1 MEKLELRNI
10 YKHYVQGTVEAVKD
24 LNLSLKNGEL
34 LAILGPS
41 GCGKSST
48 LRMIAGIEEITKG
61 EIYLDGEI
69 INWLSPKERNI
80 ALAFET
86 YALYPHLSLF
96 ENIAFPLRIR
106 GRKDL
111 EVRKEVKKIAD
122 MLEIT
127 NVLNKLP
134 SEVSGGHQQ
143 RTSLGRALI
152 RPASLYLLDEPLSHL
167 DSQQRTEFRV
177 QIKRIQKTQNLTML
191 FVTHDQ
197 LEALALADRI
207 AIMNFGV
214 LQQLGTPE
222 EVYEFPENIFVADFV
237 GEPPMNFIKAM
248 LIKEENEYRAK
259 LYNQK
264 LKIPEKYKD
273 SIEKFYKGDVIEIM
287 LGIRPIYIHIS
298 ELTEGQ
304 TVSGEVYVFED
315 IGESGILTVQIGDAL
330 IRVELSPGYSFK
342 LGEKVDISF
351 DLEKILIFNSATGER
366 IKPNYSQSAKRK

>member
-1 MEKLELRNI
+1 MEKLELKNV

-24 LNLSLKNGEL
+24 LSLSLKSGEL

-48 LRMIAGIEEITKG
+48 LRMIAGIEDITKG

-69 INWLSPKERNI
+69 INWLSAKERNI

-106 GRKDL
+106 GRKDQ

-127 NVLNKLP
+127 NVLSKLP

-143 RTSLGRALI
+143 RTSLARALI

-167 DSQQRTEFRV
+167 DTQQRTEFRV

-207 AIMNFGV
+207 AVLNSGV
-214 LQQLGTPE
+214 LQQIGTPE
-222 EVYEFPENIFVADFV
+222 EIYEYPENLFVADFV
-237 GEPPMNFIKAM
+237 GEPPMNFIKAT
-248 LIKEENEYRAK
+248 LIREKNEYMAK

-264 LKIPEKYKD
+264 LKIPENYKD

-287 LGIRPIYIHIS
+287 LGIRPIYIYIS
-298 ELTEGQ
+298 EPVEGQ

-342 LGEKVDISF
+342 LGERVNITF
-351 DLEKILIFNSATGER
+351 DLEKILIFNPTTGER
-366 IKPNYSQSAKRK
+366 IKPNYSKSTK

>member
-1 MEKLELRNI
+1 MEKLELKSV
-10 YKHYVQGTVEAVKD
+10 YKYYVRGTVEAVKD
-24 LNLSLKNGEL
+24 VSLSLKSGEL

-48 LRMIAGIEEITKG
+48 LRMIAGIEDITKG

-69 INWLSPKERNI
+69 INWLSAKERNI

-106 GRKDL
+106 GKKDQ
-111 EVRKEVKKIAD
+111 EVRKEVKKMAD
-122 MLEIT
+122 MLDIT
-127 NVLNKLP
+127 DVLNKLP

-143 RTSLGRALI
+143 RTSLARALI

-167 DSQQRTEFRV
+167 DTQQRTEFRI
-177 QIKRIQKTQNLTML
+177 QIKRIQKNQNLTML

-207 AIMNFGV
+207 AILNFGV
-214 LQQLGTPE
+214 LQQIGTPE
-222 EVYEFPENIFVADFV
+222 EVYEYPENLFVADFV
-237 GEPPMNFIKAM
+237 GEPPMNFIKAT
-248 LIKEENEYRAK
+248 LIREKNDYIAK

-264 LKIPEKYKD
+264 LKIPENYKD
-273 SIEKFYKGDVIEIM
+273 SMEKFYKGDDTEIM
-287 LGIRPIYIHIS
+287 LGIRPIYIYIS
-298 ELTEGQ
+298 KPGENQ
-304 TVSGEVYVFED
+304 IISGEVYVFED

-330 IRVELSPGYSFK
+330 IRVELNPGYFFK
-342 LGEKVDISF
+342 LGEKVNITF
-351 DLEKILIFNSATGER
+351 DLEKILIFNPISGKR
-366 IKPNYSQSAKRK
+366 IKPNYSKSTK

>member
-1 MEKLELRNI
+1 MEKLELKSV
-10 YKHYVQGTVEAVKD
+10 YKYYVRGTVEAVKD
-24 LNLSLKNGEL
+24 VSLSLKSGEL

-48 LRMIAGIEEITKG
+48 LRMIAGIEDITKG

-69 INWLSPKERNI
+69 INWLSAKERNI

-106 GRKDL
+106 GRKDQ
-111 EVRKEVKKIAD
+111 EVRKEVKKMAD
-122 MLEIT
+122 MLDIT
-127 NVLNKLP
+127 NVLDKLP

-143 RTSLGRALI
+143 RTSLARALI

-167 DSQQRTEFRV
+167 DTQQRTEFRI

-207 AIMNFGV
+207 AILNFGV
-214 LQQLGTPE
+214 LQQIGTPE
-222 EVYEFPENIFVADFV
+222 EVYEYPENLFVADFV
-237 GEPPMNFIKAM
+237 GEPPMNFIKAT
-248 LIKEENEYRAK
+248 LIREKNDYMAK

-264 LKIPEKYKD
+264 LKIPENYKD
-273 SIEKFYKGDVIEIM
+273 SMEKFYKGDDAEVM
-287 LGIRPIYIHIS
+287 LGIRPIYIYIS
-298 ELTEGQ
+298 KPGENQ
-304 TVSGEVYVFED
+304 IISGEVYVFED

-342 LGEKVDISF
+342 LGEKVNITF
-351 DLEKILIFNSATGER
+351 DLEKILIFNPTTGER
-366 IKPNYSQSAKRK
+366 IKPNYSKSK

>member
-1 MEKLELRNI
+1 VEKLELKSV
-10 YKHYVQGTVEAVKD
+10 YKYYVRGTVEAVKD
-24 LNLSLKNGEL
+24 VSLSLKSGEL

-48 LRMIAGIEEITKG
+48 LRMIAGIEDITKG

-69 INWLSPKERNI
+69 INWLSAKERNI

-106 GRKDL
+106 GRKDQ

-122 MLEIT
+122 MLDIT
-127 NVLNKLP
+127 DVLDKLP

-143 RTSLGRALI
+143 RTSLARALI

-167 DSQQRTEFRV
+167 DTQQRTEFRV
-177 QIKRIQKTQNLTML
+177 QIKRIQKTQKLTML

-207 AIMNFGV
+207 AILNFGV
-214 LQQLGTPE
+214 LQQIGTPE
-222 EVYEFPENIFVADFV
+222 EVYEYPENLFVADFV
-237 GEPPMNFIKAM
+237 GEPPMNFIKAT
-248 LIKEENEYRAK
+248 LIREKNDYMAK

-264 LKIPEKYKD
+264 LKIPENYKD
-273 SIEKFYKGDVIEIM
+273 SMEKFYKGDNTEIM
-287 LGIRPIYIHIS
+287 LGIRPIYIYIS
-298 ELTEGQ
+298 KLGESQ
-304 TVSGEVYVFED
+304 SISGEVYIFED
-315 IGESGILTVQIGDAL
+315 IGESGILTVKIGDTL
-330 IRVELSPGYSFK
+330 IKVELSPGYSFK
-342 LGEKVDISF
+342 LGEKVNITF
-351 DLEKILIFNSATGER
+351 DLEKILIFNPTTGER
-366 IKPNYSQSAKRK
+366 IKPNYFKPTK

>member
-1 MEKLELRNI
+1 VEKLELKNV

-24 LNLSLKNGEL
+24 LNLSLKSGEL

-48 LRMIAGIEEITKG
+48 LRMIAGIEDITKG

-106 GRKDL
+106 GRKDQ

-143 RTSLGRALI
+143 RTSLARALI

-167 DSQQRTEFRV
+167 DTQQRTEFRV

-207 AIMNFGV
+207 AVLNFGV
-214 LQQLGTPE
+214 LQQIGTPE
-222 EVYEFPENIFVADFV
+222 EVYEYPENLFVADFV
-237 GEPPMNFIKAM
+237 GEPPMNFIKAT
-248 LIKEENEYRAK
+248 LVREENDYMAK

-264 LKIPEKYKD
+264 LKIPENYKD
-273 SIEKFYKGDVIEIM
+273 SIEKFYQGDGIEIM
-287 LGIRPIYIHIS
+287 LGIRPIYIYIS
-298 ELTEGQ
+298 EPAEGQ

-342 LGEKVDISF
+342 LGEKVDITF
-351 DLEKILIFNSATGER
+351 DLEKILIFNPASGER
-366 IKPNYSQSAKRK
+366 IKPNYSQSAK

>member
-1 MEKLELRNI
+1 MEKLELKSV
-10 YKHYVQGTVEAVKD
+10 YKYYVRGTVEAVKD
-24 LNLSLKNGEL
+24 VSLSLKSGEL

-48 LRMIAGIEEITKG
+48 LRMIAGIEDITKG

-69 INWLSPKERNI
+69 INWLSAKERNI

-106 GRKDL
+106 GRKDQ

-122 MLEIT
+122 MLDIT
-127 NVLNKLP
+127 NALDKLP

-143 RTSLGRALI
+143 RTSLARALI

-167 DSQQRTEFRV
+167 DTQQRTEFRI
-177 QIKRIQKTQNLTML
+177 QIRRIQKTQNLTML

-207 AIMNFGV
+207 AILNFGV
-214 LQQLGTPE
+214 LQQIGTPE
-222 EVYEFPENIFVADFV
+222 EVYEYPENLFVADFV
-237 GEPPMNFIKAM
+237 GEPPMNFIKAT
-248 LIKEENEYRAK
+248 LIREKNDYMAK

-264 LKIPEKYKD
+264 LKIPENYKD
-273 SIEKFYKGDVIEIM
+273 SMEKFYKGDDTEIM
-287 LGIRPIYIHIS
+287 LGIRPIYIYIS
-298 ELTEGQ
+298 KPGENQ
-304 TVSGEVYVFED
+304 IISGEVYVFED

-330 IRVELSPGYSFK
+330 IRVELNPGYSFK
-342 LGEKVDISF
+342 LGEKVNITF
-351 DLEKILIFNSATGER
+351 DLEKILIFNPISGKR
-366 IKPNYSQSAKRK
+366 IKPNYSKSTK

>member
-1 MEKLELRNI
+1 MEKLELKSV
-10 YKHYVQGTVEAVKD
+10 YKYYVQGTVEAVKD
-24 LNLSLKNGEL
+24 VSLSLKSGEL

-48 LRMIAGIEEITKG
+48 LRMIAGIEDITKG

-69 INWLSPKERNI
+69 INWLSAKERNI

-106 GRKDL
+106 GRKDQ

-122 MLEIT
+122 MLDIT
-127 NVLNKLP
+127 DVLDKLP

-143 RTSLGRALI
+143 RTSLARALI

-167 DSQQRTEFRV
+167 DTQQRTEFRI

-207 AIMNFGV
+207 AILNFGV
-214 LQQLGTPE
+214 LQQIGTPE
-222 EVYEFPENIFVADFV
+222 EVYEYPENLFVADFV
-237 GEPPMNFIKAM
+237 GEPPMNFIKAT
-248 LIKEENEYRAK
+248 LIREKNDYMAK

-264 LKIPEKYKD
+264 LKIPENYKD
-273 SIEKFYKGDVIEIM
+273 SIEKFYKGDDTEIM
-287 LGIRPIYIHIS
+287 LGIRPIYIYIS
-298 ELTEGQ
+298 KPGENQ
-304 TVSGEVYVFED
+304 IISGEVYIFED

-342 LGEKVDISF
+342 LGEKVNITF
-351 DLEKILIFNSATGER
+351 DLEKILIFNPTTGER
-366 IKPNYSQSAKRK
+366 IKPNYSKSTK

>member
-1 MEKLELRNI
+1 VEKLELKSV
-10 YKHYVQGTVEAVKD
+10 YKYYVRGTVEAVKD
-24 LNLSLKNGEL
+24 VSLSLKSGEL

-48 LRMIAGIEEITKG
+48 LRMIAGIEDITKG

-69 INWLSPKERNI
+69 INWLSAKERNI

-106 GRKDL
+106 GRKDQ
-111 EVRKEVKKIAD
+111 EVRKEVKKMAD
-122 MLEIT
+122 MLDIT
-127 NVLNKLP
+127 NALDKLP

-143 RTSLGRALI
+143 RTSLARALI

-167 DSQQRTEFRV
+167 DTQQRTEFRI

-207 AIMNFGV
+207 AILNFGV
-214 LQQLGTPE
+214 LQQIGTPE
-222 EVYEFPENIFVADFV
+222 EVYEYPENLFVADFV
-237 GEPPMNFIKAM
+237 GEPPMNFIKAT
-248 LIKEENEYRAK
+248 LIREKNDYMAK

-264 LKIPEKYKD
+264 LKIPENYKD
-273 SIEKFYKGDVIEIM
+273 SIEKFYKGDDTEIM
-287 LGIRPIYIHIS
+287 LGIRPIYIYIS
-298 ELTEGQ
+298 KPGENQ
-304 TVSGEVYVFED
+304 IISGEVYIFED

-342 LGEKVDISF
+342 LGEKVNITF
-351 DLEKILIFNSATGER
+351 DLEKILIFNPTTGER
-366 IKPNYSQSAKRK
+366 IKPNYSKSTK

>member
-1 MEKLELRNI
+1 VEKLELKNV

-24 LNLSLKNGEL
+24 LNLSLKSGEL

-69 INWLSPKERNI
+69 INWLSAKERNI

-106 GRKDL
+106 GRKNQ

-122 MLEIT
+122 MLDIT
-127 NVLNKLP
+127 SALNKLP

-143 RTSLGRALI
+143 RTSLARALI

-167 DSQQRTEFRV
+167 DTQQRTEFRI

-207 AIMNFGV
+207 AILNFGV
-214 LQQLGTPE
+214 LQQIGTPE
-222 EVYEFPENIFVADFV
+222 EVYEYPENLFVADFV
-237 GEPPMNFIKAM
+237 GEPPMNFIKAI
-248 LIKEENEYRAK
+248 LIKEKNDYVAK
-259 LYNQK
+259 LYNQR
-264 LKIPEKYKD
+264 LKIPENYKD
-273 SIEKFYKGDVIEIM
+273 SMEKFYKGDNTEIM
-287 LGIRPIYIHIS
+287 LGIRPIYIYIS
-298 ELTEGQ
+298 KPDESQ
-304 TVSGEVYVFED
+304 SISGEVYIFED
-315 IGESGILTVQIGDAL
+315 IGESGILTVKIGDTL
-330 IRVELSPGYSFK
+330 IKVELSPGYSFK
-342 LGEKVDISF
+342 LGEKVNITL
-351 DLEKILIFNSATGER
+351 DLEKILIFNPTTGER
-366 IKPNYSQSAKRK
+366 IKPNYFKPTK

>member
-1 MEKLELRNI
+1 MEKLELKNV

-24 LNLSLKNGEL
+24 LNLSLKSGEL

-48 LRMIAGIEEITKG
+48 LRMIAGIEDITKG

-69 INWLSPKERNI
+69 INWLPAKERNI

-106 GRKDL
+106 GRKDQ

-143 RTSLGRALI
+143 RTSLARALI

-167 DSQQRTEFRV
+167 DTQQRTEFRV

-207 AIMNFGV
+207 AVLNSGV
-214 LQQLGTPE
+214 LQQIGTPE
-222 EVYEFPENIFVADFV
+222 EVYEYPENLFVADFV
-237 GEPPMNFIKAM
+237 GEPPMNFVKAT
-248 LIKEENEYRAK
+248 LIREKNNYVAK

-264 LKIPEKYKD
+264 LKIPENYKD
-273 SIEKFYKGDVIEIM
+273 SIEKSYKGDQVEII
-287 LGIRPIYIHIS
+287 LGIRPIYIYIS
-298 ELTEGQ
+298 DPVEGQ

-330 IRVELSPGYSFK
+330 IRVELSPGYSFQ
-342 LGEKVDISF
+342 LGEKVNITF
-351 DLEKILIFNSATGER
+351 DLQKILIFNPTTGER
-366 IKPNYSQSAKRK
+366 IKANDSKSTK

>member
-1 MEKLELRNI
+1 MEKLELKSV
-10 YKHYVQGTVEAVKD
+10 YKYYVQGTVEAVKD
-24 LNLSLKNGEL
+24 VSLSLKSGEL

-48 LRMIAGIEEITKG
+48 LRMIAGIEDITKG

-69 INWLSPKERNI
+69 INWLSAKERNI

-106 GRKDL
+106 GKKDQ
-111 EVRKEVKKIAD
+111 EVRKEVKKMAD
-122 MLEIT
+122 MLDIT
-127 NVLNKLP
+127 NALDKLP

-143 RTSLGRALI
+143 RTSLARALI

-167 DSQQRTEFRV
+167 DTQQRTEFRI

-207 AIMNFGV
+207 AILNFGV
-214 LQQLGTPE
+214 LQQIGTPE
-222 EVYEFPENIFVADFV
+222 EVYEYPENLFVADFV
-237 GEPPMNFIKAM
+237 GEPPMNFIKAT
-248 LIKEENEYRAK
+248 LIREKNDYMAK

-264 LKIPEKYKD
+264 LKIPENYKD
-273 SIEKFYKGDVIEIM
+273 SMEKFYKGDDTEIM
-287 LGIRPIYIHIS
+287 LGIRPIYIYIS
-298 ELTEGQ
+298 KPGENQ
-304 TVSGEVYVFED
+304 IISGEVYIFED

-342 LGEKVDISF
+342 LGEKVNITF
-351 DLEKILIFNSATGER
+351 DLEKILIFNPTTGER
-366 IKPNYSQSAKRK
+366 IKPNYSKSTK

>member
-1 MEKLELRNI
+1 MEKLELKSV
-10 YKHYVQGTVEAVKD
+10 YKYYVRGTVEAVKD
-24 LNLSLKNGEL
+24 VSLSLKSGEL

-48 LRMIAGIEEITKG
+48 LRMIAGIEDITKG

-69 INWLSPKERNI
+69 INWLSAKERNI

-106 GRKDL
+106 GRKDQ

-122 MLEIT
+122 MLDIT
-127 NVLNKLP
+127 NALDKLP

-143 RTSLGRALI
+143 RTSLARALI

-167 DSQQRTEFRV
+167 DTQQRTEFRI

-207 AIMNFGV
+207 AILNFGV
-214 LQQLGTPE
+214 LQQIGTPE
-222 EVYEFPENIFVADFV
+222 EVYEYPENLFVADFV
-237 GEPPMNFIKAM
+237 GEPPMNFIKAT
-248 LIKEENEYRAK
+248 LIREKNDYMAK

-264 LKIPEKYKD
+264 LKIPENYKD
-273 SIEKFYKGDVIEIM
+273 SMEKFYKGDDTEIM
-287 LGIRPIYIHIS
+287 LGIRPIYIYIS
-298 ELTEGQ
+298 KPGENQ
-304 TVSGEVYVFED
+304 IINGEVYVFED

-330 IRVELSPGYSFK
+330 IKIELSPGYSFK
-342 LGEKVDISF
+342 LGEKVNITF
-351 DLEKILIFNSATGER
+351 DLEKILIFNPISGKR
-366 IKPNYSQSAKRK
+366 IKPNYSKSTK

>member
-1 MEKLELRNI
+1 MEKLELKSV
-10 YKHYVQGTVEAVKD
+10 YKYYVRGTVEAVKD
-24 LNLSLKNGEL
+24 VSLSLKSGEL

-48 LRMIAGIEEITKG
+48 LRMIAGIEDITKG

-69 INWLSPKERNI
+69 INWLSAKERNI

-106 GRKDL
+106 GRKDQ
-111 EVRKEVKKIAD
+111 EVRKEVKKMAD
-122 MLEIT
+122 MLDIT
-127 NVLNKLP
+127 DVLDKLP

-143 RTSLGRALI
+143 RTSLARALI

-167 DSQQRTEFRV
+167 DTQQRTEFRV

-207 AIMNFGV
+207 AILNFGV
-214 LQQLGTPE
+214 LQQIGTPE
-222 EVYEFPENIFVADFV
+222 EVYEYPENLFVADFV
-237 GEPPMNFIKAM
+237 GEPPMNFIKVD
-248 LIKEENEYRAK
+248 LVKEEEEYVAK

-264 LKIPEKYKD
+264 VKIPENYKD
-273 SIEKFYKGDVIEIM
+273 SMEKFYKGDDTEIM
-287 LGIRPIYIHIS
+287 LGIRPIYIYIS
-298 ELTEGQ
+298 KPGENQ
-304 TVSGEVYVFED
+304 IISGEVYVFED

-342 LGEKVDISF
+342 LGEKVNITF
-351 DLEKILIFNSATGER
+351 DLEKILIFNPTTGER
-366 IKPNYSQSAKRK
+366 IKPNYSKSTK

>member
-1 MEKLELRNI
+1 MEKLELKSV
-10 YKHYVQGTVEAVKD
+10 YKYYVQGTVEAVKD
-24 LNLSLKNGEL
+24 VSLSLKSGEL

-48 LRMIAGIEEITKG
+48 LRMIAGIEDITKG

-69 INWLSPKERNI
+69 INWLSAKERNI

-106 GRKDL
+106 GRKDQ

-122 MLEIT
+122 MLDIT
-127 NVLNKLP
+127 NALDKLP

-143 RTSLGRALI
+143 RTSLARALI

-167 DSQQRTEFRV
+167 DTQQRTEFRI

-207 AIMNFGV
+207 AILNFGV
-214 LQQLGTPE
+214 LQQIGTPE
-222 EVYEFPENIFVADFV
+222 EVYEYPENLFVADFV
-237 GEPPMNFIKAM
+237 GEPPMNFIKAT
-248 LIKEENEYRAK
+248 LIREKNDYMAK

-264 LKIPEKYKD
+264 LKIPENYKD
-273 SIEKFYKGDVIEIM
+273 SIEKFYKGDDTEIM
-287 LGIRPIYIHIS
+287 LGIRPIYIYIS
-298 ELTEGQ
+298 KPGENQ
-304 TVSGEVYVFED
+304 IISGEVYVFED

-342 LGEKVDISF
+342 LGEKVNITF
-351 DLEKILIFNSATGER
+351 DLEKILIFNPTTGER
-366 IKPNYSQSAKRK
+366 IKPNYSKSTK

>member
-1 MEKLELRNI
+1 MEKLELKSV
-10 YKHYVQGTVEAVKD
+10 YKYYVRGTVEAVKD
-24 LNLSLKNGEL
+24 VSLSLKSGEL

-48 LRMIAGIEEITKG
+48 LRMIAGIEDITKG

-69 INWLSPKERNI
+69 INWLSAKERNI

-106 GRKDL
+106 GRKDQ
-111 EVRKEVKKIAD
+111 EVRKEVKKMAD
-122 MLEIT
+122 MLDIT
-127 NVLNKLP
+127 DVLDKLP

-143 RTSLGRALI
+143 RTSLARALI

-167 DSQQRTEFRV
+167 DTQQRTEFRV

-207 AIMNFGV
+207 AILNFGV
-214 LQQLGTPE
+214 LQQIGTPE
-222 EVYEFPENIFVADFV
+222 EVYEYPENLFVADFV
-237 GEPPMNFIKAM
+237 GEPPMNFIKAT
-248 LIKEENEYRAK
+248 LIREKNDYIAK

-264 LKIPEKYKD
+264 LKIPENYKD
-273 SIEKFYKGDVIEIM
+273 SMEKFYKGDDTEIM
-287 LGIRPIYIHIS
+287 LGIRPIYIYIS
-298 ELTEGQ
+298 KPGENQ
-304 TVSGEVYVFED
+304 IINGEVYVFED

-330 IRVELSPGYSFK
+330 IRVELNPGYSFK
-342 LGEKVDISF
+342 LGEKVNITF
-351 DLEKILIFNSATGER
+351 DLEKILIFNPISGKR
-366 IKPNYSQSAKRK
+366 IKPNYSKSTK

>member
-1 MEKLELRNI
+1 MEKLELKSV
-10 YKHYVQGTVEAVKD
+10 YKYYVRGTVEAVKD
-24 LNLSLKNGEL
+24 VSLSLKSGEL

-48 LRMIAGIEEITKG
+48 LRMIAGIEDITKG

-69 INWLSPKERNI
+69 INWLSARERNI

-106 GRKDL
+106 GRKDQ

-122 MLEIT
+122 MLDIT
-127 NVLNKLP
+127 DVLDKLP

-143 RTSLGRALI
+143 RTSLARALI

-167 DSQQRTEFRV
+167 DTQQRTEFRI
-177 QIKRIQKTQNLTML
+177 QIRRIQKTQNLTML

-207 AIMNFGV
+207 AILNFGV
-214 LQQLGTPE
+214 LQQIGTPE
-222 EVYEFPENIFVADFV
+222 EVYEYPENLFVADFV
-237 GEPPMNFIKAM
+237 GEPPMNFIKAT
-248 LIKEENEYRAK
+248 LIREKNDYMAK

-264 LKIPEKYKD
+264 LKIPENYKD
-273 SIEKFYKGDVIEIM
+273 SMEKFYKGDDTEIM
-287 LGIRPIYIHIS
+287 LGIRPIYIYIS
-298 ELTEGQ
+298 KPGENQ
-304 TVSGEVYVFED
+304 IISGEVYVFED

-330 IRVELSPGYSFK
+330 IRVELNPGYSFK
-342 LGEKVDISF
+342 LGEKVNITF
-351 DLEKILIFNSATGER
+351 DLEKILIFNPISGKR
-366 IKPNYSQSAKRK
+366 IKPNYSKSTK

>member
-1 MEKLELRNI
+1 MEKLELKNV

-24 LNLSLKNGEL
+24 LSLSLKSGEL

-106 GRKDL
+106 GKKDQ

-122 MLEIT
+122 MLEISDA
-127 NVLNKLP
+127 LSKLP

-143 RTSLGRALI
+143 RTSLARALI

-167 DSQQRTEFRV
+167 DTQQRTEFRV

-214 LQQLGTPE
+214 LQQIGTPE

-237 GEPPMNFIKAM
+237 GEPPMNFIKAT
-248 LIKEENEYRAK
+248 LARENNNYIAK

-264 LKIPEKYKD
+264 LKIPENYQD
-273 SIEKFYKGDVIEIM
+273 SIEKFYKGDLVEIM
-287 LGIRPIYIHIS
+287 LGIRPIYIYIS
-298 ELTEGQ
+298 EPVEGQ

-342 LGEKVDISF
+342 LGEKVDITF
-351 DLEKILIFNSATGER
+351 DLKKTLIFNPTNGER
-366 IKPNYSQSAKRK
+366 IKPNYSQSAK

>member
-1 MEKLELRNI
+1 MEKLELKSV
-10 YKHYVQGTVEAVKD
+10 YKYYVRGTVEAVKD
-24 LNLSLKNGEL
+24 VSLSLKSGEL

-48 LRMIAGIEEITKG
+48 LRMIAGIEDITKG

-69 INWLSPKERNI
+69 INWLSAKERNI

-106 GRKDL
+106 GRKDQ
-111 EVRKEVKKIAD
+111 EVREEVKKMAD
-122 MLEIT
+122 MLDIT
-127 NVLNKLP
+127 DVLDKLP

-143 RTSLGRALI
+143 RTSLARALI

-167 DSQQRTEFRV
+167 DTQQRTEFRI

-207 AIMNFGV
+207 AILNFGV
-214 LQQLGTPE
+214 LQQIGTPE
-222 EVYEFPENIFVADFV
+222 EVYEYPENLFVADFV
-237 GEPPMNFIKAM
+237 GEPPMNFIKVD
-248 LIKEENEYRAK
+248 LVKEEEEYVAK

-264 LKIPEKYKD
+264 VKIPENYKD
-273 SIEKFYKGDVIEIM
+273 SMEKFYKGDDTEIM
-287 LGIRPIYIHIS
+287 LGIRPIYIYIS
-298 ELTEGQ
+298 KPGENQ
-304 TVSGEVYVFED
+304 IISGEVYVFED

-342 LGEKVDISF
+342 LGEKVNITF
-351 DLEKILIFNSATGER
+351 DLEKILIFNPTTGER
-366 IKPNYSQSAKRK
+366 IKPNYSKSTN

>member
-1 MEKLELRNI
+1 VEKLELKSV
-10 YKHYVQGTVEAVKD
+10 YKYYVRGTVEAVKD
-24 LNLSLKNGEL
+24 VSLSLKSGEL

-48 LRMIAGIEEITKG
+48 LRMIAGIEDITKG

-69 INWLSPKERNI
+69 INWLSARERNI

-106 GRKDL
+106 GRKDQ

-122 MLEIT
+122 MLDIT
-127 NVLNKLP
+127 DVLDKLP

-143 RTSLGRALI
+143 RTSLARALI

-167 DSQQRTEFRV
+167 DTQQRTEFRI
-177 QIKRIQKTQNLTML
+177 QIRRIQKTQNLTML

-207 AIMNFGV
+207 AILNFGV
-214 LQQLGTPE
+214 LQQIGTPE
-222 EVYEFPENIFVADFV
+222 EVYEYPENLFVADFV
-237 GEPPMNFIKAM
+237 GEPPMNFIKAT
-248 LIKEENEYRAK
+248 LIREKNDYMAK
-259 LYNQK
+259 LYNQE
-264 LKIPEKYKD
+264 LKIPENYKD
-273 SIEKFYKGDVIEIM
+273 SMEKFYKGDDTEIM
-287 LGIRPIYIHIS
+287 LGIRPIYIYIS
-298 ELTEGQ
+298 KPGENQ
-304 TVSGEVYVFED
+304 IISGEVYVFED

-330 IRVELSPGYSFK
+330 IRVELNPGYSFK
-342 LGEKVDISF
+342 LGEKVNITF
-351 DLEKILIFNSATGER
+351 DLEKILIFNPISGKR
-366 IKPNYSQSAKRK
+366 IKPNYSKSTK

>member
-1 MEKLELRNI
+1 MEKLELKNV

-24 LNLSLKNGEL
+24 LSLSLRNGEL

-48 LRMIAGIEEITKG
+48 LRMIAGIEDITKG

-69 INWLSPKERNI
+69 INWLSAKERNI

-106 GRKDL
+106 GRKDQ

-127 NVLNKLP
+127 SVLGKLP

-143 RTSLGRALI
+143 RTSLARALI

-167 DSQQRTEFRV
+167 DTQQRTEFRV

-207 AIMNFGV
+207 AVLNLGV
-214 LQQLGTPE
+214 LQQIGTPE
-222 EVYEFPENIFVADFV
+222 EIYDYPENLFVADFV
-237 GEPPMNFIKAM
+237 GEPPMNFIKAT
-248 LIKEENEYRAK
+248 LIREKNVYTAK
-259 LYNQK
+259 LYNQE
-264 LKIPEKYKD
+264 LKVPENYRD
-273 SIEKFYKGDVIEIM
+273 SIEKYYKGDGTEIM
-287 LGIRPIYIHIS
+287 LGIRPIYIDIS
-298 ELTEGQ
+298 EPAEGQ
-304 TVSGEVYVFED
+304 TISGEVYVFED

-330 IRVELSPGYSFK
+330 IRVELNPGYSFK
-342 LGEKVDISF
+342 LGEKVNITF
-351 DLEKILIFNSATGER
+351 DLEKILIFNPTTGER
-366 IKPNYSQSAKRK
+366 IKPNYSKSAK

>member
-1 MEKLELRNI
+1 MEKLELKNV

-24 LNLSLKNGEL
+24 LSLSLRNGEL

-48 LRMIAGIEEITKG
+48 LRMIAGIEDITKG

-69 INWLSPKERNI
+69 INWLSAKERNI

-106 GRKDL
+106 GRKDQ

-127 NVLNKLP
+127 NVLGKLP

-143 RTSLGRALI
+143 RTSLARALI

-167 DSQQRTEFRV
+167 DTQQRTEFRV

-207 AIMNFGV
+207 AVLNLGV
-214 LQQLGTPE
+214 LQQIGTPE
-222 EVYEFPENIFVADFV
+222 EIYDYPENLFVADFV
-237 GEPPMNFIKAM
+237 GEPPMNFIKAT
-248 LIKEENEYRAK
+248 LIREKNVYTAK
-259 LYNQK
+259 LYNQE
-264 LKIPEKYKD
+264 LKIPENYKD
-273 SIEKFYKGDVIEIM
+273 SIEKFYKGDGTEIM
-287 LGIRPIYIHIS
+287 LGIRPIYIDIS
-298 ELTEGQ
+298 EPAEGQ
-304 TVSGEVYVFED
+304 TISGEVYVFED

-330 IRVELSPGYSFK
+330 IRVELNPGYSFK
-342 LGEKVDISF
+342 LGEKVNITF
-351 DLEKILIFNSATGER
+351 DLEKILIFNPATGER
-366 IKPNYSQSAKRK
+366 IKANYSKSTK

>member
-1 MEKLELRNI
+1 VEKLELKSV
-10 YKHYVQGTVEAVKD
+10 YKYYVRGTVEAVKD
-24 LNLSLKNGEL
+24 VSLSLKSGEL

-48 LRMIAGIEEITKG
+48 LRMIAGIEDITKG

-69 INWLSPKERNI
+69 INWLSARERNI

-106 GRKDL
+106 GRKDQ

-122 MLEIT
+122 MLDIT
-127 NVLNKLP
+127 DVLDKLP
-134 SEVSGGHQQ
+134 SEISGGHQQ
-143 RTSLGRALI
+143 RTSLARALI

-167 DSQQRTEFRV
+167 DTQQRTEFRI
-177 QIKRIQKTQNLTML
+177 QIRRIQKTQNLTML

-207 AIMNFGV
+207 AILNFGV
-214 LQQLGTPE
+214 LQQIGTPE
-222 EVYEFPENIFVADFV
+222 EVYEYPENLFVADFV
-237 GEPPMNFIKAM
+237 GEPPMNFIKAT
-248 LIKEENEYRAK
+248 LIREKNDYMAK

-264 LKIPEKYKD
+264 LKIPENYKD
-273 SIEKFYKGDVIEIM
+273 SMEKFYKGDDTEIM
-287 LGIRPIYIHIS
+287 LGIRPIYIYIS
-298 ELTEGQ
+298 KPGENQ
-304 TVSGEVYVFED
+304 IISGKVYVFED

-330 IRVELSPGYSFK
+330 IRVELNPGYSFK
-342 LGEKVDISF
+342 LGEKVNITF
-351 DLEKILIFNSATGER
+351 DLEKILIFNPISGKR
-366 IKPNYSQSAKRK
+366 IKPNYSKSTK

>member
-1 MEKLELRNI
+1 MEKLELKNV

-24 LNLSLKNGEL
+24 LSLSLKSGEL

-48 LRMIAGIEEITKG
+48 LRMIAGIEDITKG

-69 INWLSPKERNI
+69 INWLSAKERNI

-106 GRKDL
+106 GRKDQ

-143 RTSLGRALI
+143 RTSLARALI

-167 DSQQRTEFRV
+167 DTQQRTEFRV

-207 AIMNFGV
+207 AVLNLGV
-214 LQQLGTPE
+214 LQQIGTPE
-222 EVYEFPENIFVADFV
+222 EVYDYPENLFVADFV
-237 GEPPMNFIKAM
+237 GEPPMNFIKAT
-248 LIKEENEYRAK
+248 LIREENDYMAK

-264 LKIPEKYKD
+264 LKIPENYKD
-273 SIEKFYKGDVIEIM
+273 SIEKLYKGDVIEIM
-287 LGIRPIYIHIS
+287 LGIRPIYIYIS
-298 ELTEGQ
+298 DPVEGQ

-330 IRVELSPGYSFK
+330 IRVELIPGYSFQ
-342 LGEKVDISF
+342 LGEKVNITF
-351 DLEKILIFNSATGER
+351 DLEKILIFNPTTGER
-366 IKPNYSQSAKRK
+366 IKANDSKSTK

>member
-1 MEKLELRNI
+1 MEKLELKNV

-24 LNLSLKNGEL
+24 LSLSLKSGEL

-48 LRMIAGIEEITKG
+48 LRMIAGIEDITKG

-69 INWLSPKERNI
+69 INWLSAKDRNI

-106 GRKDL
+106 GRKDQ

-122 MLEIT
+122 MLEIS
-127 NVLNKLP
+127 NVLSKLP

-143 RTSLGRALI
+143 RTSLARALI

-167 DSQQRTEFRV
+167 DTQQRTEFRV

-207 AIMNFGV
+207 AVLNSGV
-214 LQQLGTPE
+214 LQQIGTPE
-222 EVYEFPENIFVADFV
+222 EIYEYPENLFVADFV
-237 GEPPMNFIKAM
+237 GEPPMNFIKAT
-248 LIKEENEYRAK
+248 LIREKNEYMAK

-264 LKIPEKYKD
+264 LKIPENYKD

-287 LGIRPIYIHIS
+287 LGIRPIYIYIS
-298 ELTEGQ
+298 EPVEGQ

-342 LGEKVDISF
+342 LGERVNITF
-351 DLEKILIFNSATGER
+351 DLEKILIFNPTTGER
-366 IKPNYSQSAKRK
+366 IKPNYSKSTK

>member
-1 MEKLELRNI
+1 VEKLELKSV
-10 YKHYVQGTVEAVKD
+10 YKYYVRGTVEAVKD
-24 LNLSLKNGEL
+24 VSLSLKSGEL

-48 LRMIAGIEEITKG
+48 LRMIAGIEDITKG

-69 INWLSPKERNI
+69 INWLSAKERNI

-106 GRKDL
+106 GRKDQ

-122 MLEIT
+122 MLDIT
-127 NVLNKLP
+127 NALDKLP

-143 RTSLGRALI
+143 RTSLARALI

-167 DSQQRTEFRV
+167 DTQQRTEFRI
-177 QIKRIQKTQNLTML
+177 QIRRIQKTQNLTML

-207 AIMNFGV
+207 AILNFGV
-214 LQQLGTPE
+214 LQQIGTPE
-222 EVYEFPENIFVADFV
+222 EVYEYPENLFVADFV
-237 GEPPMNFIKAM
+237 GEPPMNFIKAT
-248 LIKEENEYRAK
+248 LIREKNDYMAK

-264 LKIPEKYKD
+264 LKIPENYKD
-273 SIEKFYKGDVIEIM
+273 SMEKFYKGDDTEIM
-287 LGIRPIYIHIS
+287 LGIRPIYIYIS
-298 ELTEGQ
+298 KPGENQ
-304 TVSGEVYVFED
+304 IISGEVYVFED

-342 LGEKVDISF
+342 LGEKVNITF
-351 DLEKILIFNSATGER
+351 DLEKILIFNPTTGER
-366 IKPNYSQSAKRK
+366 IKPNYFKSTK

>member
-1 MEKLELRNI
+1 MEKLELKSV
-10 YKHYVQGTVEAVKD
+10 YKYYVRGTVEAVKD
-24 LNLSLKNGEL
+24 MSLSLKSGEL

-48 LRMIAGIEEITKG
+48 LRMIAGIEDITKG

-69 INWLSPKERNI
+69 INWLSAKERNI

-106 GRKDL
+106 GRKDQ

-122 MLEIT
+122 MLDIT
-127 NVLNKLP
+127 NVLDKLP

-143 RTSLGRALI
+143 RTSLARALI

-167 DSQQRTEFRV
+167 DTQQRTEFRI

-207 AIMNFGV
+207 AILNFGV
-214 LQQLGTPE
+214 LQQIGTPE
-222 EVYEFPENIFVADFV
+222 EVYEYPENLFVADFV
-237 GEPPMNFIKAM
+237 GEPPMNFIKAT
-248 LIKEENEYRAK
+248 LIREKNDYVAK

-264 LKIPEKYKD
+264 LKIPENYKD
-273 SIEKFYKGDVIEIM
+273 SMEKFYKGDNTEIM
-287 LGIRPIYIHIS
+287 LGIRPIYIYIS
-298 ELTEGQ
+298 KLGESQ
-304 TVSGEVYVFED
+304 SISGEVYIFED
-315 IGESGILTVQIGDAL
+315 IGESGILTVKIGDTL
-330 IRVELSPGYSFK
+330 IKVELSPGYSFK
-342 LGEKVDISF
+342 LGEKVNITF
-351 DLEKILIFNSATGER
+351 DLEKILIFNPTTGER
-366 IKPNYSQSAKRK
+366 IKPNYFKPTK

>member
-1 MEKLELRNI
+1 MEKLELKSV
-10 YKHYVQGTVEAVKD
+10 YKYYVRGTVEAVKD
-24 LNLSLKNGEL
+24 VSLSLKSGEL

-48 LRMIAGIEEITKG
+48 LRMIAGIEDITKG

-69 INWLSPKERNI
+69 INWLSAKERNI

-106 GRKDL
+106 GRKDQ

-122 MLEIT
+122 MLDIT
-127 NVLNKLP
+127 DVLDKLP

-143 RTSLGRALI
+143 RTSLARALI

-167 DSQQRTEFRV
+167 DTQQRTEFRI
-177 QIKRIQKTQNLTML
+177 QIRRIQKTQNLTML

-207 AIMNFGV
+207 AILNFGV
-214 LQQLGTPE
+214 LQQIGTPE
-222 EVYEFPENIFVADFV
+222 EVYEYPENLFVADFV
-237 GEPPMNFIKAM
+237 GEPPMNFIKAT
-248 LIKEENEYRAK
+248 LIREKNDYMAK

-264 LKIPEKYKD
+264 LKIPENYKD
-273 SIEKFYKGDVIEIM
+273 SMEKFYKGDDTEIM
-287 LGIRPIYIHIS
+287 LGIRPIYIYIS
-298 ELTEGQ
+298 KPGENQ
-304 TVSGEVYVFED
+304 IISGEVYVFED

-330 IRVELSPGYSFK
+330 IRVELNPGYSFK
-342 LGEKVDISF
+342 LGEKVNITF
-351 DLEKILIFNSATGER
+351 DLEKILIFNPISGKR
-366 IKPNYSQSAKRK
+366 IKPNYSKSTK

>member
-1 MEKLELRNI
+1 VEKLELKNV

-24 LNLSLKNGEL
+24 LSLSLKSGEL

-48 LRMIAGIEEITKG
+48 LRMIAGIEDITKG

-69 INWLSPKERNI
+69 INWLSAKERNI

-106 GRKDL
+106 GRKDQ
-111 EVRKEVKKIAD
+111 EVRKEVKRIAD

-143 RTSLGRALI
+143 RTSLARALI

-167 DSQQRTEFRV
+167 DTQQRTEFRV

-197 LEALALADRI
+197 EEALSMSDTI
-207 AIMNFGV
+207 IVMNKGKI
-214 LQQLGTPE
+214 QQMGTPE
-222 EVYEFPENIFVADFV
+222 DIYNEPKNSFVARF
-237 GEPPMNFIKAM
+237 
-248 LIKEENEYRAK
+248 
-259 LYNQK
+259 
-264 LKIPEKYKD
+264 
-273 SIEKFYKGDVIEIM
+273 
-287 LGIRPIYIHIS
+287 
-298 ELTEGQ
+298 
-304 TVSGEVYVFED
+304 
-315 IGESGILTVQIGDAL
+315 IGESNIFDGTMLDDFKVEFCNVKFDCVDKGFNKNENIEVVIRPEDIKMVDSKDGMLKGKVTSIVFKGVHYEIEVKENDRKWILHNTKSAEIGS
-330 IRVELSPGYSFK
+330 ELGMDIYPEDIHIMRK
-342 LGEKVDISF
+342 EK
-351 DLEKILIFNSATGER
+351 N
-366 IKPNYSQSAKRK
+366 

>member
-1 MEKLELRNI
+1 MEKLELKNV

-24 LNLSLKNGEL
+24 LSLSLRNGEL

-48 LRMIAGIEEITKG
+48 LRMIAGIEDITKG

-69 INWLSPKERNI
+69 INWLSAKERNI

-106 GRKDL
+106 GRKDQ

-127 NVLNKLP
+127 NVLSKLP

-143 RTSLGRALI
+143 RTSLARALI

-167 DSQQRTEFRV
+167 DTQQRTEFRV

-207 AIMNFGV
+207 AVLNLGV
-214 LQQLGTPE
+214 LQQIGTPE
-222 EVYEFPENIFVADFV
+222 EIYDYPENLFVADFV
-237 GEPPMNFIKAM
+237 GEPPMNFIKAT
-248 LIKEENEYRAK
+248 LVREENDYMAK

-264 LKIPEKYKD
+264 LKIPENYKD
-273 SIEKFYKGDVIEIM
+273 SIEKFYKGDAFEIM
-287 LGIRPIYIHIS
+287 LGIRPIYINIS
-298 ELTEGQ
+298 EPAEGQ

-342 LGEKVDISF
+342 LGERVNITF
-351 DLEKILIFNSATGER
+351 DLKKILIFNPTTGER
-366 IKPNYSQSAKRK
+366 IKANYSKSTK

>member
-1 MEKLELRNI
+1 MEKLELKNV

-24 LNLSLKNGEL
+24 LSLSLRNGEL

-48 LRMIAGIEEITKG
+48 LRMIAGIEDITKG

-69 INWLSPKERNI
+69 INWLSAKERNI

-106 GRKDL
+106 GRKDQ

-122 MLEIT
+122 MLEIS
-127 NVLNKLP
+127 NVLSKLP

-143 RTSLGRALI
+143 RTSLARALI

-167 DSQQRTEFRV
+167 DTQQRTEFRV

-207 AIMNFGV
+207 AVLNLGV
-214 LQQLGTPE
+214 LQQIGTPE
-222 EVYEFPENIFVADFV
+222 EIYDYPENLFVADFV
-237 GEPPMNFIKAM
+237 GEPPMNFIKAT
-248 LIKEENEYRAK
+248 LIRKKNVYTAK
-259 LYNQK
+259 LYNQE
-264 LKIPEKYKD
+264 LKIPENYKD
-273 SIEKFYKGDVIEIM
+273 SIEKFYKGDGTEIM
-287 LGIRPIYIHIS
+287 LGIRPIYIDIS
-298 ELTEGQ
+298 EPAEGQ
-304 TVSGEVYVFED
+304 TISGEVYVFED

-330 IRVELSPGYSFK
+330 IRVELNPGYSFK
-342 LGEKVDISF
+342 LGEKVNITF
-351 DLEKILIFNSATGER
+351 DLEKILIFNPATGER
-366 IKPNYSQSAKRK
+366 IKPNYSKSTK

>member
-1 MEKLELRNI
+1 MEKLELKSV
-10 YKHYVQGTVEAVKD
+10 YKYYVRGTVEAVKD
-24 LNLSLKNGEL
+24 VSLSLKSGEL

-48 LRMIAGIEEITKG
+48 LRMIAGIEDITKG

-69 INWLSPKERNI
+69 INWLSAKERNI

-106 GRKDL
+106 GRKDQ
-111 EVRKEVKKIAD
+111 EVRKEVKKMAD
-122 MLEIT
+122 MLDIT
-127 NVLNKLP
+127 DVLDKLP

-143 RTSLGRALI
+143 RTSLARALI

-167 DSQQRTEFRV
+167 DTQQRTEFRI

-207 AIMNFGV
+207 AILNFGV
-214 LQQLGTPE
+214 LQQIGTPE
-222 EVYEFPENIFVADFV
+222 EVYEYPENLFVADFV
-237 GEPPMNFIKAM
+237 GEPPMNFIKAT
-248 LIKEENEYRAK
+248 LIREKNDYMAK

-264 LKIPEKYKD
+264 LKIPENYKD
-273 SIEKFYKGDVIEIM
+273 SMEKFYKGDDTEIM
-287 LGIRPIYIHIS
+287 LGIRPIYIYIS
-298 ELTEGQ
+298 KPGENQ
-304 TVSGEVYVFED
+304 IISGEVYIFED

-342 LGEKVDISF
+342 LGEKVNITF
-351 DLEKILIFNSATGER
+351 DLEKILIFNPTTGER
-366 IKPNYSQSAKRK
+366 IKPNYSKSTK

>member
-1 MEKLELRNI
+1 MEKLELKSV
-10 YKHYVQGTVEAVKD
+10 YKYYVQGTVEAVKD
-24 LNLSLKNGEL
+24 VSLSLKSGEL

-48 LRMIAGIEEITKG
+48 LRMIAGIEDITKG

-69 INWLSPKERNI
+69 INWLSAKERNI

-106 GRKDL
+106 GRKDQ
-111 EVRKEVKKIAD
+111 EVRKEVKKMAD
-122 MLEIT
+122 MLDIT
-127 NVLNKLP
+127 DVLDKLP

-143 RTSLGRALI
+143 RTSLARALI

-167 DSQQRTEFRV
+167 DTQQRTEFRV

-207 AIMNFGV
+207 AILNFGV
-214 LQQLGTPE
+214 LQQIGTPE
-222 EVYEFPENIFVADFV
+222 EVYEYPENLFVADFV
-237 GEPPMNFIKAM
+237 GEPPMNFIKAT
-248 LIKEENEYRAK
+248 LIREKNDYMAK

-264 LKIPEKYKD
+264 LKIPENYKN
-273 SIEKFYKGDVIEIM
+273 SMEKFYKGDDTEIM
-287 LGIRPIYIHIS
+287 LGIRPIYIYIS
-298 ELTEGQ
+298 KPGENQ
-304 TVSGEVYVFED
+304 IISGEVYIFED

-342 LGEKVDISF
+342 LGEKVNITF
-351 DLEKILIFNSATGER
+351 NLEKILLFDPTTGER
-366 IKPNYSQSAKRK
+366 IKPKLPKSSKK

>member
-1 MEKLELRNI
+1 VEKLELKNV

-24 LNLSLKNGEL
+24 LSLSLRNGEL

-48 LRMIAGIEEITKG
+48 LRMIAGIEDITKG

-69 INWLSPKERNI
+69 INWLSAKERNI

-106 GRKDL
+106 GRKDQ

-127 NVLNKLP
+127 NVLGKLP

-143 RTSLGRALI
+143 RTSLARALI

-167 DSQQRTEFRV
+167 DTQQRTEFRV

-207 AIMNFGV
+207 AVLNLGV
-214 LQQLGTPE
+214 LQQIGTPE
-222 EVYEFPENIFVADFV
+222 EIYDYPENLFVADFV
-237 GEPPMNFIKAM
+237 GEPPMNFIKAT
-248 LIKEENEYRAK
+248 LIREKNVYTAK
-259 LYNQK
+259 LYNQE
-264 LKIPEKYKD
+264 LKIPENYKD
-273 SIEKFYKGDVIEIM
+273 SIEKFYKGDGTEIM
-287 LGIRPIYIHIS
+287 LGIRPIYIDIS
-298 ELTEGQ
+298 KPAEGQ
-304 TVSGEVYVFED
+304 TISGEVYVFED

-330 IRVELSPGYSFK
+330 IRVELNPGYSFK
-342 LGEKVDISF
+342 LGEKVNITF
-351 DLEKILIFNSATGER
+351 DLEKILIFNPATGER
-366 IKPNYSQSAKRK
+366 IKPNYSKSTK

>member
-1 MEKLELRNI
+1 VEKLELKNV

-24 LNLSLKNGEL
+24 LSLSLRNGEL

-48 LRMIAGIEEITKG
+48 LRMIAGIEDITKG

-69 INWLSPKERNI
+69 INWLSAKERNI

-106 GRKDL
+106 GRKDQ

-127 NVLNKLP
+127 NVLGKLP

-143 RTSLGRALI
+143 RTSLARALI

-167 DSQQRTEFRV
+167 DTQQRTEFRV

-207 AIMNFGV
+207 AVLNLGV
-214 LQQLGTPE
+214 LQQIGTPE
-222 EVYEFPENIFVADFV
+222 EIYDYPENLFVADFV
-237 GEPPMNFIKAM
+237 GEPPMNFIKAT
-248 LIKEENEYRAK
+248 LIREKNVYTAK
-259 LYNQK
+259 LYNQE
-264 LKIPEKYKD
+264 LKIPENYKD
-273 SIEKFYKGDVIEIM
+273 SIEKFYKGDGTEIM
-287 LGIRPIYIHIS
+287 LGIRPIYIDIS
-298 ELTEGQ
+298 KPAEGQ
-304 TVSGEVYVFED
+304 TISGEVYVFED

-330 IRVELSPGYSFK
+330 IRVELNPGYSFK
-342 LGEKVDISF
+342 LGEKVNITF
-351 DLEKILIFNSATGER
+351 DLEKILIFNPATGER
-366 IKPNYSQSAKRK
+366 IKPNHSKSTK

>member
-1 MEKLELRNI
+1 VEKLELKNV

-24 LNLSLKNGEL
+24 LSLSLRNGEL

-48 LRMIAGIEEITKG
+48 LRMIAGIEDITKG

-69 INWLSPKERNI
+69 INWLSAKERNI

-106 GRKDL
+106 GRKDQ

-143 RTSLGRALI
+143 RTSLARALI

-167 DSQQRTEFRV
+167 DTQQRTEFRV

-207 AIMNFGV
+207 AVLNLGV
-214 LQQLGTPE
+214 LQQIGTPE
-222 EVYEFPENIFVADFV
+222 EIYDYPENLFVADFV
-237 GEPPMNFIKAM
+237 GEPPMNFIKAT
-248 LIKEENEYRAK
+248 LIREKNVYTAK
-259 LYNQK
+259 LYNQE
-264 LKIPEKYKD
+264 LKIPENYKD
-273 SIEKFYKGDVIEIM
+273 SIEKFYKGDGTEIM
-287 LGIRPIYIHIS
+287 LGIRPIYIDIS
-298 ELTEGQ
+298 KPAEGQ
-304 TVSGEVYVFED
+304 TISGEVYVFED

-330 IRVELSPGYSFK
+330 IRVELNPGYSFK
-342 LGEKVDISF
+342 LGEKVNITF
-351 DLEKILIFNSATGER
+351 DLEKILIFNPATGER
-366 IKPNYSQSAKRK
+366 IKPNYSKSTK